1 MNQIFYIF
9 ILFCL
14 LFIIE
19 SKAINI
25 LISFVGIMITLAI
38 QLAINRYLLDI
49 NGEYISYI
57 LILVQVSALT
67 ILFGFIIMLYP
78 SLSLTTQKSIFS
90 RKSPGLISNLNVTN
104 NSSKT
109 FRNIFFSIILLG
121 LIYSIYTYLYLDLP
135 TYGWKIST
143 NKITENA
150 ISLYLSSKLQLDTIL
165 RFSSPEWSDCIL
177 SGDTELLRKLGT
189 SLYTEDNNIIKLI
202 LLTVILLLA
211 IIILFFLV
219 NPS

>member
-1 MNQIFYIF
+1 MNQIYYIF

-38 QLAINRYLLDI
+38 QLANNQYLLDI

-78 SLSLTTQKSIFS
+78 YTLYNKTKIDILMV
-90 RKSPGLISNLNVTN
+90 SPVTEK
-104 NSSKT
+104 SSKT
-109 FRNIFFSIILLG
+109 KYILFSLIFLT
-121 LIYSIYTYLYLDLP
+121 LIYSLYAFFELKMN
-135 TYGWKIST
+135 TVI
-143 NKITENA
+143 ENTQGN
-150 ISLYLSSKLQLDTIL
+150 ILSYYILEKLHLDTIVKY
-165 RFSSPEWSDCIL
+165 
-177 SGDTELLRKLGT
+177 LLRM
-189 SLYTEDNNIIKLI
+189 
-202 LLTVILLLA
+202 V
-211 IIILFFLV
+211 
-219 NPS
+219 

>member
-1 MNQIFYIF
+1 MEERGEKRKERIMNQIYYIF

-38 QLAINRYLLDI
+38 QLANNQYLLDI

-78 SLSLTTQKSIFS
+78 TLSIIKQKSIFS
-90 RKSPGLISNLNVTN
+90 MVSPVTEK
-104 NSSKT
+104 SSKT
-109 FRNIFFSIILLG
+109 KYILFSLIFLT
-121 LIYSIYTYLYLDLP
+121 LIYSLYAFFELKMN
-135 TYGWKIST
+135 TVI
-143 NKITENA
+143 ENTQGN
-150 ISLYLSSKLQLDTIL
+150 ILSYYILEKLHLDTIV
-165 RFSSPEWSDCIL
+165 RYSSPEWSDIIL

-219 NPS
+219 NPL